1 MSNYIDVNM
10 TVKYYPIDKIEE
22 LTNYIYDELHEDL
35 AFAFNEEDP
44 HVYEQDICFWGI
56 NSVNWGISNDEMAKL
71 SRRFP
76 DALFILDNS
85 TGYVEDLSREYW
97 KNGKYQVVTPE
108 IIWAEY
114 NPDEMEEVTICGN
127 A

>member
-10 TVKYYPIDKIEE
+10 TVKYYPTDKIEE
-22 LTNYIYDELHEDL
+22 LTDYIYNEIDGDL
-35 AFAFNEEDP
+35 AYVFNKENP
-44 HVYEQDICFWGI
+44 AVYEQDICFWGI
-56 NSVNWGISNDEMAKL
+56 ESINYGIYAQEMVKL
-71 SRRFP
+71 SLRFP

-85 TGYVEDLSREYW
+85 NGYTEGLYREYW
-97 KNGKYQVVTPE
+97 KNGKCKCVEPE
-108 IIWAEY
+108 IVWPEY